1 MENQTSA
8 TYFVLLGFSDNP
20 LVQIF
25 LFLMFLCIYA
35 ATLMGNMVILMVI
48 RTNTHLHSPMY
59 FFLSHLSFLDV
70 CFSSVTV
77 PRVLMSLCSSRT
89 ISYYDC
95 IAQTFFIF
103 LTGCT
108 EVFLLSAMAYDR
120 YAAICKPLYYA
131 QIMNREFCS
140 GLVGGS
146 WAKGFIYSLAN
157 TLPLLKLTFC
167 RSNVIRNFSCEFPSL
182 VALSCTDT
190 FLNRVMFFMAA
201 NTVGGFSF
209 LVIVLSYIHTIRT
222 VLKMHSAEAKRK
234 TFSTCSSHL
243 IVVVL
248 YYTSSAFRYFSS
260 SIASSV
266 ILDELFSIQYSIA
279 TSLLNPII
287 YSLKTREVKEV
298 IKKLLRHKPLMSHA
312 M

>member
-35 ATLMGNMVILMVI
+35 ATLMGNMVILMII

-77 PRVLMSLCSSRT
+77 PRALMSLCSSRT
-89 ISYYDC
+89 ISYYGC
-95 IAQTFFIF
+95 IAQIFFIF
-103 LTGCT
+103 LTGIT

-131 QIMNREFCS
+131 QIMNREFCR
-140 GLVGGS
+140 GLVGGA
-146 WAKGFIYSLAN
+146 WAMGFIYSLVN
-157 TLPLLKLTFC
+157 MLPLLKLKFC
-167 RSNVIRNFSCEFPSL
+167 SSNVIRNFSCEFPSL
-182 VALSCTDT
+182 VDLSCTDT
-190 FLNRVMFFMAA
+190 FLNRVMFVIAA
-201 NTVGGFSF
+201 NTGGGFSF
-209 LVIVLSYIHTIRT
+209 LVIVLSYIHAIRT

-243 IVVVL
+243 IVVV
-248 YYTSSAFRYFSS
+248 
-260 SIASSV
+260 
-266 ILDELFSIQYSIA
+266 
-279 TSLLNPII
+279 
-287 YSLKTREVKEV
+287 
-298 IKKLLRHKPLMSHA
+298 
-312 M
+312 

>member
-77 PRVLMSLCSSRT
+77 PRALMSLCSSRT

-131 QIMNREFCS
+131 QIMNREFCR

-146 WAKGFIYSLAN
+146 WAMGFIYSLLN

-209 LVIVLSYIHTIRT
+209 LVIVLSYIHAIRT

-260 SIASSV
+260 NIASSV

-279 TSLLNPII
+279 TPLLNPII

-298 IKKLLRHKPLMSHA
+298 IKKLLWYKPLMSHA